1 MDAAILA
8 QTQPKPMED
17 ESQSR
22 SEWLCNRK
30 ILTSQFEATLDSLE
44 GDGQSIINEFVDWES
59 SGPTFSFNEQRD
71 ALCGEAKFRFDA
83 DHMYLFG
90 LAYTGR
96 DSKKLWTSRTIALEG
111 IEYQRHPDK
120 MEALLNI
127 DINTTPFYFQQ
138 ALNIDAI
145 NNETKCIDRKAH
157 LFWEI
162 PVIDAKIND
171 LMNTLSNSGKAA
183 AKLVMTG
190 DSKDSRKFFIIKK
203 KEQEK
208 GIKQELSFID
218 SLFMMFRLRKKIA
231 KMQEEI
237 KAYNYVKQYTHN
249 FGDFIFY
256 RSMNFRSSYLE
267 DLAKTKNHDLN
278 MEARTKAAE
287 YFLEV
292 LMNSMEF

>member
-1 MDAAILA
+1 MYRRQKWMKPILHEHNLNLW
-8 QTQPKPMED
+8 KW
-17 ESQSR
+17 SHKSR

-30 ILTSQFEATLDSLE
+30 ILTSQFEATLDGLE

-59 SGPTFSFNEQRD
+59 SGPTYSFNELRD

-145 NNETKCIDRKAH
+145 NNDIKVIARKTH
-157 LFWEI
+157 LF
-162 PVIDAKIND
+162 
-171 LMNTLSNSGKAA
+171 
-183 AKLVMTG
+183 
-190 DSKDSRKFFIIKK
+190 
-203 KEQEK
+203 
-208 GIKQELSFID
+208 
-218 SLFMMFRLRKKIA
+218 
-231 KMQEEI
+231 
-237 KAYNYVKQYTHN
+237 
-249 FGDFIFY
+249 
-256 RSMNFRSSYLE
+256 
-267 DLAKTKNHDLN
+267 
-278 MEARTKAAE
+278 
-287 YFLEV
+287 
-292 LMNSMEF
+292 

>member
-1 MDAAILA
+1 MYRCQKWMEAYPA
-8 QTQPKPMED
+8 QTQPKPMEV

-22 SEWLCNRK
+22 SEWLCNMK

-59 SGPTFSFNEQRD
+59 SGPTFSFNELRD
-71 ALCGEAKFRFDA
+71 ALCGEEKFRFDA
-83 DHMYLFG
+83 DYMHLFG

-111 IEYQRHPDK
+111 IEYQRHPNK

-127 DINTTPFYFQQ
+127 DINAKPFYFQH
-138 ALNIDAI
+138 ALNIDTV

-190 DSKDSRKFFIIKK
+190 DSKPANSFEPEKSSIK
-203 KEQEK
+203 E
-208 GIKQELSFID
+208 
-218 SLFMMFRLRKKIA
+218 
-231 KMQEEI
+231 
-237 KAYNYVKQYTHN
+237 T
-249 FGDFIFY
+249 
-256 RSMNFRSSYLE
+256 
-267 DLAKTKNHDLN
+267 
-278 MEARTKAAE
+278 
-287 YFLEV
+287 
-292 LMNSMEF
+292 